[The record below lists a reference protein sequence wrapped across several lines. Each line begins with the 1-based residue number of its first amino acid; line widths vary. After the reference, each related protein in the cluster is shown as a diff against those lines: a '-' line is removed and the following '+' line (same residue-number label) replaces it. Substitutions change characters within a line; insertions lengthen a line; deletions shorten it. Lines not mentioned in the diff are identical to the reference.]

1 MNKISPSGV
10 AKKTMSL
17 LEYFSSL
24 RIGVYGSSTCYFIV
38 LSLIPF
44 LLLVLSLLRYTGLGV
59 EHLTELVGGIV
70 PAALMPK
77 VEKLIVDTYRSSS
90 GTLASLSAVIALWTA
105 SRGVLGILMGLN
117 AVYEVEENRNVF
129 YTRTVS
135 ILYTFAFVIV
145 LILTLVLNVFGN
157 TIIAHIGAEQG
168 ALWLLDRAV
177 ELRFSVMLL
186 LQTLLFTAMYMVFPN
201 KHNRFMESL
210 PGAVLTSL
218 GWMVVSNL
226 VSMYVEFFPNYA
238 NIYGSLSAVAIGM
251 LWLYTCINIV
261 FYGGVLNHQI
271 AMFRER
277 RRQKKNPPDP
287 QQTEAEM

>member
-135 ILYTFAFVIV
+135 ILYTFAFLIV

-218 GWMVVSNL
+218 GWMVVSKL

>member
-1 MNKISPSGV
+1 MNKLSPSGV

-59 EHLTELVGGIV
+59 EHLTQLVGGIV

-77 VEKLIVDTYRSSS
+77 IEKLIVDTYRSSS
-90 GTLASLSAVIALWTA
+90 GTLASVSAVIALWTA

-117 AVYEVEENRNVF
+117 AVYEVDENRNVF

-135 ILYTFAFVIV
+135 ILYTFGFLIV
-145 LILTLVLNVFGN
+145 LLLTLVLNVFGN
-157 TIIAHIGAEQG
+157 TILENISADGG

-201 KHNRFMESL
+201 KHNRFLESM

-226 VSMYVEFFPNYA
+226 MSMYVEYFPNYA

-271 AMFRER
+271 ALFRER
-277 RRQKKNPPDP
+277 RKLKKNPPEP
-287 QQTEAEM
+287 EQTQTQE

>member
-135 ILYTFAFVIV
+135 ILYTFAFLIV

-201 KHNRFMESL
+201 KHNRFLESL

>member
-1 MNKISPSGV
+1 MNKISHNGV
-10 AKKTMSL
+10 VKKTMSL

-59 EHLTELVGGIV
+59 EHLTQLVGGIV

-77 VEKLIVDTYRSSS
+77 VEKLIVDTYASSS
-90 GTLASLSAVIALWTA
+90 GTLASISAVIALWTA

-117 AVYEVEENRNVF
+117 TVYEVEEDRNII

-157 TIIAHIGAEQG
+157 TILEHIGNEQG

-186 LQTLLFTAMYMVFPN
+186 LQTLLFTAMYMGFPN
-201 KHNRFMESL
+201 KHNRFLESL

-226 VSMYVEFFPNYA
+226 VSMYVEYFPNYA

-271 AMFRER
+271 ALFRER
-277 RRQKKNPPDP
+277 RKAKKNPPEQENP
-287 QQTEAEM
+287 AQ

>member
-77 VEKLIVDTYRSSS
+77 IEKLIVDTYRTSS

-117 AVYEVEENRNVF
+117 AVYEAEENRNVF

-135 ILYTFAFVIV
+135 ILYTFAFLIV

-277 RRQKKNPPDP
+277 RRQKKNPPDL

>member
-1 MNKISPSGV
+1 M
-10 AKKTMSL
+10 
-17 LEYFSSL
+17 
-24 RIGVYGSSTCYFIV
+24 
-38 LSLIPF
+38 
-44 LLLVLSLLRYTGLGV
+44 LVLSLLRYTGLGV

-77 VEKLIVDTYRSSS
+77 VEKLIVDTYRTSS
-90 GTLASLSAVIALWTA
+90 GTLASVSAVIALWTA

-117 AVYEVEENRNVF
+117 TVYEVEEDRNVF

-157 TIIAHIGAEQG
+157 TIIENISAEHG

-201 KHNRFMESL
+201 RHNRFLESL
-210 PGAVLTSL
+210 PGAILTSL
-218 GWMVVSNL
+218 GWMVVSKL
-226 VSMYVEFFPNYA
+226 VSMYVEYFPNYA

-271 AMFRER
+271 ALFRQ
-277 RRQKKNPPDP
+277 RRQLKKHPPEQSEP
-287 QQTEAEM
+287 EA